1 MNAVLLKALMDK
13 NTKDMQRQDSLAK
26 VRSLQ
31 ADYIQGVKDAYGI
44 ENIEELGNP
53 WSRDRIGQVITS
65 RAKDLAGIDPVVSAG
80 RAAISERKMGPLF
93 IQLLRNQGVRD
104 AFQGAREAEM
114 QEPDWSDPRSVVG
127 FFNSLEELL
136 GGTPTPFSEPR
147 RKQTQTSASPVSVSP
162 EYEELYN
169 KYKDVWN
176 KQ

>member
-13 NTKDMQRQDSLAK
+13 STKDMQRQDSLAK

-31 ADYIQGVKDAYGI
+31 ADYNQGVKDAYGI

-53 WSRDRIGQVITS
+53 WSYDRIGQVITS
-65 RAKDLAGIDPVVSAG
+65 RAKDVAGVDPVVSAG

-136 GGTPTPFSEPR
+136 GGTQTPFSEPR
-147 RKQTQTSASPVSVSP
+147 RKQETMQTPAQNTQPAT
-162 EYEELYN
+162 EYDTLLK
-169 KYKDVWN
+169 KYGYK
-176 KQ
+176 

>member
-13 NTKDMQRQDSLAK
+13 STKDMQRQDSLAK

-31 ADYIQGVKDAYGI
+31 ADYNQGVKDAYGI

-53 WSRDRIGQVITS
+53 WSYDRIGQVITS
-65 RAKDLAGIDPVVSAG
+65 RAKDFTGVDPVVSAG

-147 RKQTQTSASPVSVSP
+147 RKQEAMQTPAQNNQPVT
-162 EYEELYN
+162 EYDALLK
-169 KYKDVWN
+169 KYGYK
-176 KQ
+176 

>member
-1 MNAVLLKALMDK
+1 MNAVLLKALMDQ
-13 NTKDMQRQDSLAK
+13 NTKEAQRLDSLKK

-31 ADYIQGVKDAYGI
+31 AEYNQGVKDAYGI

-53 WSRDRIGQVITS
+53 WSYDRITQVMTS
-65 RAKDLAGIDPVVSAG
+65 RAKDLTGVAPKVSAG
-80 RAAISERKMGPLF
+80 RAAISERKMQPLF

-136 GGTPTPFSEPR
+136 GGTATPFSAPR
-147 RKQTQTSASPVSVSP
+147 NKKTEAKKQSAGVNP
-162 EYEELYN
+162 EYEGLFN

-176 KQ
+176 K